1 MNLRSLWFKIKGLK
15 CRLFGHDFLYLED
28 YVADAA
34 PEDLGSVVFNMYI
47 YTDKECKS
55 FCLCCGKQ
63 INYKYHC
70 LGLNP
75 PTYIKTDMKKVD
87 ITNDFGYIED
97 IYRATPEDLALAK
110 MLNEDHYKILKTLNP
125 NVKEM

>member
-15 CRLFGHDFLYLED
+15 CKLFGHDFLYLDD
-28 YVADAA
+28 YVQES
-34 PEDLGSVVFNMYI
+34 EDLGSSVLFEMYL
-47 YTDKECKS
+47 YNHKECKS

-63 INYKYHC
+63 VNYKYHC

-75 PTYIKTDMKKVD
+75 PTYIKTDTKTFD

-110 MLNEDHYKILKTLNP
+110 MLNEDHYKILRTLNP